1 MSWLVYILQSEVDG
15 ENYKGVTQNIEKRL
29 LEHNSGESKFTS
41 TKAPWK
47 LVYTKAYELKRDAL
61 IEEKRI
67 KKLNRKSLELLI
79 SKNAA
84 L

>member
-1 MSWLVYILQSEVDG
+1 MNWLVYILQSEVDG
-15 ENYKGVTQNIEKRL
+15 DYYKGVTQNIETRL

-41 TKAPWK
+41 TKLPWI
-47 LVYTKAYELKRDAL
+47 LVYSKAYELKRDAL

>member
-1 MSWLVYILQSEVDG
+1 MSWVVYILQSEVDG
-15 ENYKGVTQNIEKRL
+15 DYYKGVTQNIETRL

-41 TKAPWK
+41 TKLPWI
-47 LVYTKAYELKRDAL
+47 LVYSKAYKLKRDAL